1 MTEGF
6 SRRRFLQDA
15 GAAVGACFLSGIS
28 ASKAGGGEMNAGALD
43 VNSTPLKTLAE
54 RKGLRYGCEAT
65 VRELGDDQLSKL
77 VASQCD
83 LLVPGLALKWEALRP
98 TPETYDFKNA
108 DWTYRFTEGHGMK
121 LHGHTL
127 VWHLALPKWFNSY
140 ATPKNAKQLMLS
152 HINTVVSR
160 YAGRT
165 HSWDV
170 INEAMLPSDKR
181 SDGLRIVPWLELV
194 GPDYIEMAF
203 RAAAEADPQALLVW
217 NENWL
222 EEDTVGAEHKRA
234 YFLQNL
240 KRLRSRGV
248 PIHAIGLQSHL
259 KADHTNI
266 GGPQFKQFLDRVSD
280 LGLKILVTEL
290 DVADSSLP
298 NDIATR
304 DQAIADIYYQY
315 LNAVLSQKA
324 VIAVLTWG
332 LSDKYTW
339 IADKNP
345 RSDGAPVRPLPFDE
359 NMNPT
364 AAWSSM
370 ARAFENAPSR

>member
-1 MTEGF
+1 
-6 SRRRFLQDA
+6 
-15 GAAVGACFLSGIS
+15 
-28 ASKAGGGEMNAGALD
+28 
-43 VNSTPLKTLAE
+43 
-54 RKGLRYGCEAT
+54 
-65 VRELGDDQLSKL
+65 
-77 VASQCD
+77 
-83 LLVPGLALKWEALRP
+83 
-98 TPETYDFKNA
+98 
-108 DWTYRFTEGHGMK
+108 
-121 LHGHTL
+121 
-127 VWHLALPKWFNSY
+127 
-140 ATPKNAKQLMLS
+140 MLS
-152 HINTVVSR
+152 HINTVVTR

-304 DQAIADIYYQY
+304 DQAIADMYYQY

-345 RSDGAPVRPLPFDE
+345 RSDNAPVRPLPFDA
-359 NMNPT
+359 NMKPT
-364 AAWSSM
+364 AAWS
-370 ARAFENAPSR
+370 F